1 MVFLCLTAQI
11 EMYIRKMDV
20 AKSYPHGHTKNAFVF
35 SFILDFIICYI
46 LLNIPIKTF
55 GRLQDL
61 PYKGDKF
68 FGRYI

>member
-46 LLNIPIKTF
+46 LLNTYQNFRKTS
-55 GRLQDL
+55 GLAIQR
-61 PYKGDKF
+61 
-68 FGRYI
+68 